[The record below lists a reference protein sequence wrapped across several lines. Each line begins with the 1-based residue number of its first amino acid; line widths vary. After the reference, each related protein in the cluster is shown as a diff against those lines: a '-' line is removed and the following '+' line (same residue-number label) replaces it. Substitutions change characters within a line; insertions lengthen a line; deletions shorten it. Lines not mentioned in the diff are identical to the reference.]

1 MGYRSHSSQHRQ
13 SCSRLLQGNM
23 WINLVFVLCGAA
35 YINAGLL
42 GAGTGHGSCAAF
54 PFRTDDIDH
63 VGGCPR
69 YAECCTEFGYCH
81 GRESWEAGYF
91 RDCNGKSNGQPL
103 PGTVI
108 RLEAAEAA
116 KGEDRVAAQVL
127 GISQELWRS
136 QVQKAV
142 TFLSSSSSS
151 SSSTSSEQSSFTGSS
166 LSTSTGSFSS
176 SDLIQQILL
185 AIQPQVAQ
193 AVQSVISSQS
203 TVSSG
208 ATSNAVNNQESFQSF
223 TGNSQFGS
231 VDSTQFGSSDSTQ
244 FGTSAGSNRFE
255 SSDSS
260 QFGSSGSSQFGSSGS
275 SQFGSSGSTGSQGN
289 TFSTQGSQSLTG
301 SSTLDVSELVALV
314 VSQLTPQIAAAVQSA
329 ST

>member
-208 ATSNAVNNQESFQSF
+208 AVNNQESFQSF

-231 VDSTQFGSSDSTQ
+231 SDSTQ
-244 FGTSAGSNRFE
+244 FGTSAGSSQFGSSAGSNRFE
-255 SSDSS
+255 SSD
-260 QFGSSGSSQFGSSGS
+260 S

-314 VSQLTPQIAAAVQSA
+314 VSQLTPQIAAAVQSV

>member
-1 MGYRSHSSQHRQ
+1 MG
-13 SCSRLLQGNM
+13 
-23 WINLVFVLCGAA
+23 
-35 YINAGLL
+35 
-42 GAGTGHGSCAAF
+42 
-54 PFRTDDIDH
+54 DDIDH

-69 YAECCTEFGYCH
+69 YAECCTEVGYCH
-81 GRESWEAGYF
+81 GKDSWEAGYF

-116 KGEDRVAAQVL
+116 KGEDRVTAQVL
-127 GISQELWRS
+127 GISQELWQS

-151 SSSTSSEQSSFTGSS
+151 SSSTSSEQSEQSSFTGSS

-223 TGNSQFGS
+223 T
-231 VDSTQFGSSDSTQ
+231 
-244 FGTSAGSNRFE
+244 
-255 SSDSS
+255 
-260 QFGSSGSSQFGSSGS
+260 
-275 SQFGSSGSTGSQGN
+275 
-289 TFSTQGSQSLTG
+289 
-301 SSTLDVSELVALV
+301 
-314 VSQLTPQIAAAVQSA
+314 
-329 ST
+329 

>member
-1 MGYRSHSSQHRQ
+1 MG
-13 SCSRLLQGNM
+13 
-23 WINLVFVLCGAA
+23 
-35 YINAGLL
+35 
-42 GAGTGHGSCAAF
+42 
-54 PFRTDDIDH
+54 DDIDH

-69 YAECCTEFGYCH
+69 YAECCTEVGYCH
-81 GRESWEAGYF
+81 GKDSWEAGYF
-91 RDCNGKSNGQPL
+91 RDCNGKSNDQPL

-116 KGEDRVAAQVL
+116 KGEDRVTAQGL
-127 GISQELWRS
+127 GMGQELWQS

-208 ATSNAVNNQESFQSF
+208 AVNNQESFQSF

-231 VDSTQFGSSDSTQ
+231 SER
-244 FGTSAGSNRFE
+244 SNRFE

-289 TFSTQGSQSLTG
+289 TFSTQGSQSLT
-301 SSTLDVSELVALV
+301 
-314 VSQLTPQIAAAVQSA
+314 
-329 ST
+329 

>member
-1 MGYRSHSSQHRQ
+1 MY
-13 SCSRLLQGNM
+13 
-23 WINLVFVLCGAA
+23 
-35 YINAGLL
+35 
-42 GAGTGHGSCAAF
+42 AGTGHGSCASF

-81 GRESWEAGYF
+81 GKDSWEAGYF

-116 KGEDRVAAQVL
+116 KGEDRVTAQVL
-127 GISQELWRS
+127 GISQELWQS

-208 ATSNAVNNQESFQSF
+208 AVNNQESFQSF

-244 FGTSAGSNRFE
+244 FGTSAGSSQFGSSAGSNRFE

-314 VSQLTPQIAAAVQSA
+314 VSQLTPQIAAAVQSV